1 MEHGAPEP
9 AAHPEEAEEA
19 VVWHEGVSCG
29 QLAPERP
36 EARVVRVAIE
46 NGEENG
52 EGLLHAEQPFER
64 PFTVELLNFVAVHDA
79 RGGHRALAGIV
90 AFGGAGPEEK
100 AEVKREGDGG
110 G

>member
-1 MEHGAPEP
+1 MKHGAPEP
-9 AAHPEEAEEA
+9 AAHSEEAEEA
-19 VVWHEGVSCG
+19 VVWHEWVSCG
-29 QLAPERP
+29 QLAPECP

-46 NGEENG
+46 DGEEDG

-64 PFTVELLNFVAVHDA
+64 PFTMELLNFVAVHDA
-79 RGGHRALAGIV
+79 RGGYRALAGIV

-100 AEVKREGDGG
+100 AEVEGEGDGG